1 MKTMIFTGKRK
12 KAIARAVVRQGSGV
26 VRVNSQL
33 LDALEPKM
41 LRLKMREPLLL
52 ADEQAQAVDID
63 IKVTGGG
70 VVGQTDAVRLAIA
83 KALVGFT
90 KDKKLEKTFLDYD
103 RHMLVADVRQRE
115 ARKPNTHGNARGKTQ
130 KSYR

>member
-1 MKTMIFTGKRK
+1 MKPILVTGKRK
-12 KAIARAVVRQGSGV
+12 KSIARAVAIPGSGV
-26 VRVNSQL
+26 IRINRMLIS
-33 LDALEPKM
+33 AIEPKM
-41 LRLKMREPLLL
+41 LRLKMSEPLII
-52 ADEQAQAVDID
+52 AGDQALTMDIN
-63 IKVTGGG
+63 INVNGGG
-70 VVGQTDAVRLAIA
+70 IAGQSDAVRLAIA
-83 KALVGFT
+83 KAIIEFT

>member
-1 MKTMIFTGKRK
+1 MKPILVTGKRK
-12 KAIARAVVRQGSGV
+12 KSIARAVAKPGSGI
-26 VRVNSQL
+26 VRVNRL
-33 LDALEPKM
+33 LISAIEPKM
-41 LRLKMREPLLL
+41 LRLKMSEPLIIAGDHALGM
-52 ADEQAQAVDID
+52 DID
-63 IKVTGGG
+63 VNVNGGG
-70 VVGQTDAVRLAIA
+70 ISGQTDAVRLAIA
-83 KALVGFT
+83 KAIIGFT

>member
-1 MKTMIFTGKRK
+1 MKTLIFTGKRK
-12 KAIARAVVRQGSGV
+12 KAIARAVARQGSGV
-26 VRVNSQL
+26 VRVNRLL
-33 LDALEPKM
+33 LDSIEPKAI
-41 LRLKMREPLLL
+41 RLKMREPLLI
-52 ADEQAQAVDID
+52 AGEHAQALDID
-63 IKVTGGG
+63 VTVAGGG

-90 KDKKLEKTFLDYD
+90 KDKKLEKIFLDYD

-115 ARKPNTHGNARGKTQ
+115 TRKPNTHGNARGKTQ